1 MYPVD
6 ENFEMCLNSKS
17 RYDEL
22 YGTID
27 LADGTSLDLEMSM
40 IVENSVTVTWDSGD
54 GKSDITFG
62 TSICSELDMS
72 IYTDF
77 DRYALNNAV
86 ITLGYRVWDKAP
98 VYDEND
104 QVTNEA
110 IHSDCPLGIFTAMDV
125 TKDSQSNKAHILAYD
140 NIKKLDVT
148 VGNTVFQGKPWI
160 ILNAVH
166 EKTDIGWDLEET
178 DLTVYPN
185 HNVPVQYDA
194 TTGAKTYRDIVRYT
208 GQLMGTNFRAKRET
222 GSLDIWKYRTSV
234 TGTLFKR
241 SRYDHKPS
249 DYECKYKGVEITSV
263 KGTYKSVS
271 NNLPGTIM
279 YIDDAPAWDYG
290 TNEGLK
296 AQTVA
301 VGDYVRQISY
311 TPCEVNI
318 YSDPRYECGDLLTV
332 VIDDDPTHDIRILVT
347 GFTWKFRN
355 KCSIKS
361 VGTSPE
367 LGTGVIQDSDRRAS
381 RATDANKLVTYD
393 VNNADTLTLHD
404 QDTVTICDVSFTSA
418 QKTNAM
424 WLANILLNSESDSDD
439 FTDVKVTY
447 YYDNTEIE
455 FYPQEHYTD
464 GNHDFSLFFPISMVE
479 EQSVHR
485 WKVDITALG
494 GDVVIDAHDFRGSLF
509 GQNLVEQAEKWDGLL
524 ELEDIIPYIT
534 PLTIL
539 SSLTENSIVI
549 ALQGELSTVL
559 TESVPYV
566 STIISTLISLSESYN
581 IEFRYREDI
590 CFCGENYYAGTEGV
604 LL

>member
-1 MYPVD
+1 MYQVD
-6 ENFEMCLNSKS
+6 ENFEFCLNSKS

-27 LADGTSLDLEMSM
+27 LMSGNSVDIEMNM
-40 IVENSVTVTWDSGD
+40 IVENSVTITWDSGD
-54 GKSDITFG
+54 GKSDVTFG
-62 TSICSELDMS
+62 TCVCSELDMS

-86 ITLGYRVWDKAP
+86 ITLGYRVWDKQP
-98 VYDEND
+98 EYDENNE
-104 QVTNEA
+104 VTNEA
-110 IHSDCPLGIFTAMDV
+110 IHSDCPLGIFTAMEV
-125 TKDSQSNKAHILAYD
+125 TKDGKSNTAHILAYD
-140 NIKKLDVT
+140 NIKKLDVS
-148 VGNTVFQGKPWI
+148 VGNNVFSGKPWI
-160 ILNAVH
+160 ILNDIH
-166 EKTDIGWDLEET
+166 EKSQIGWDLTEL
-178 DLTVYPN
+178 DLSGYPN
-185 HNVPVQYDA
+185 HEVPVQYDA

-208 GQLMGTNFRAKRET
+208 GQLMGTNFRAERLT
-222 GSLDIWKYRTSV
+222 GSLDVWQYGTSV

-241 SRYDHKPS
+241 SRYDHTPS
-249 DYECKYKGVEITSV
+249 DYQCQFRGIEVTSV
-263 KGTYKSVS
+263 KGTYKSVVNS
-271 NNLPGTIM
+271 ANGTIM

-290 TNEGLK
+290 TDAGLK
-296 AQTVA
+296 AQTLNL
-301 VGDYVRQISY
+301 GNYVRQLAY
-311 TPCEVNI
+311 TPCEATI
-318 YSDPRYECGDLLTV
+318 YSDPRYECGDLITV

-361 VGTSPE
+361 IGTAPE
-367 LGTGVIQDSDRRAS
+367 LGTGVISDSDRRAS

-393 VNNADTLTLHD
+393 VSNTQAITLHD
-404 QDTVTICDVSFTSA
+404 QETTTICDVSFTSA

-424 WLANILLNSESDSDD
+424 WLANILLESDSDSDD

-494 GDVVIDAHDFRGSLF
+494 GDVTIDAHDFRGTLF

-524 ELEDIIPYIT
+524 QLEDIIDYIT
-534 PLTIL
+534 TITIVSNVAENEINVML
-539 SSLTENSIVI
+539 MGELKTVITETLPSITSTIEQLLNLTE
-549 ALQGELSTVL
+549 T
-559 TESVPYV
+559 
-566 STIISTLISLSESYN
+566 YN

-590 CFCGENYYAGTEGV
+590 CFCGENYYCGTEGV